1 MLDLIV
7 LVALRDRLQVT
18 GVLAEA
24 TYDKSI
30 VDLESGDCVLLYSDG
45 VTDAMSERNERFGR
59 ERLESALKDVGA
71 LTAQQAI
78 DALLARLNQHRGETD
93 ANDDITIVVV
103 KVAD

>member
-1 MLDLIV
+1 MSPPIPTVVAEQSLNSDVIV
-7 LVALRDRLQVT
+7 NFP
-18 GVLAEA
+18 AEF
-24 TYDKSI
+24 
-30 VDLESGDCVLLYSDG
+30 DLESGDCVLLYSDG